1 MEQRTQFKQLRNYIY
16 DEHPLFVIPNYQRG
30 FKWSIKKVNKKGEIE
45 DSSLE
50 HLLRNLVDEFR
61 VNSDNDFFLQGV
73 TVTEK
78 MVNGRK
84 NVVLIDGQ
92 QRTTSIYL
100 ILWYLSNFNLQNTV
114 EHNSFDLSYD
124 VRECSQ
130 LLLSELKEI
139 PSENV
144 DNLKEGLCSA
154 PSLSSFSEKI
164 VKDMNQD
171 AYYFIEATRQ
181 IHNILKDIDKD
192 NFQKFLLD
200 KVSLLYIVVS
210 EDKAVKTF
218 TMMNSNKATMYQ
230 EELIK
235 AEMLHAVSS
244 KQTTLTQYMSPE
256 KQLMQIWAHSGE
268 GNSLRSKYARE
279 WDKWLYWWN
288 RKDVRDYFNT
298 SKPMGLLL
306 EFYALRRKSVKTLDY
321 KVFKQLLSNGS
332 SEYQAKQIFKDL
344 RDLQKSFEDLF
355 STPKIYNY
363 LKMSLLCNTGR
374 EDMMDI
380 LLFFI
385 SNKHNISILKDYA
398 TWRLVGATHREY
410 CHPESLKEEEKTK
423 EAKAE
428 NVLDSLSKNRVY
440 GESDD
445 LAFKQLLRLNVEEY
459 NRLQGGKGQIFDFSI
474 WKNKSLEHIYPKSR
488 VYHVALDKDKNP
500 IYADDQLLYKKGDG
514 SVITESDLDILKK
527 DNPNTMLDRQLFNGN
542 GSEHCIGNL
551 VLLYGRDNSK
561 FGAKSFEA
569 KKALYFNPDAESEG
583 LNFKSRSL
591 LHSMYAF
598 AKSTWGVSEIQ
609 QQKEAFIEDF
619 KKTYN
624 IN

>member
-1 MEQRTQFKQLRNYIY
+1 MEQRTQFKRLSSYIY

-30 FKWSIKKVNKKGEIE
+30 FKWSVKPKDK

-50 HLLRNLVDEFR
+50 HLLHNLVDEFR
-61 VNSDNDFFLQGV
+61 VNPNNDYFLQGV

-84 NVVLIDGQ
+84 NVILIDGQ
-92 QRTTSIYL
+92 QRTTTIYL
-100 ILWYLSNFNLQNTV
+100 ILWYLSNSNLQDTV
-114 EHNSFDLSYD
+114 EHNSFDLSYE

-130 LLLSELKEI
+130 LILSELKRI
-139 PSENV
+139 PSDNV
-144 DNLKEGLCSA
+144 ETLKEDLCSA
-154 PSLSSFSEKI
+154 QSLESYSDTINKEN
-164 VKDMNQD
+164 NQD
-171 AYYFIEATRQ
+171 AYYFIQAAHQ
-181 IHNILKDIDKD
+181 IHSILKDVEKTD
-192 NFQKFLLD
+192 FLKFLLN

-218 TMMNSNKATMYQ
+218 TMMNGNKATMYQ

-244 KQTTLTQYMSPE
+244 KKTTLTQYMSPE
-256 KQLMQIWAHSGE
+256 KQLMQIWAQSWE

-306 EFYALRRKSVKTLDY
+306 EFYALRKKSLKTLDY
-321 KVFKQLLSNGS
+321 KEFKQLLSNGS

-355 STPKIYNY
+355 STPQIYNY

-385 SNKHNISILKDYA
+385 SNKHNLSILKDYA
-398 TWRLVGATHREY
+398 NWRLVGATHREY
-410 CHPESLKEEEKTK
+410 CNPESLKEEEKTK

-440 GESDD
+440 GKSDD

-488 VYHVALDKDKNP
+488 VYHIALDKDKNP
-500 IYADDQLLYKKGDG
+500 LFEDGQQLYRRGDG
-514 SVITESDLDILKK
+514 STISERELKRLIDEK
-527 DNPNTMLDRQLFNGN
+527 PGKMLDRQLFNGN

-561 FGAKSFEA
+561 FGDKDPEE

>member
-1 MEQRTQFKQLRNYIY
+1 MEQRTQFKRLSSYIY

-30 FKWSIKKVNKKGEIE
+30 FKWSVKPKDK

-50 HLLRNLVDEFR
+50 HLLHNLVDEFQ
-61 VNSDNDFFLQGV
+61 VNPNNDYFLQGV

-84 NVVLIDGQ
+84 NVILIDGQ
-92 QRTTSIYL
+92 QRTTTIYL
-100 ILWYLSNFNLQNTV
+100 ILWYLSNSNLQDTV
-114 EHNSFDLSYD
+114 EHNSFDLSYE

-130 LLLSELKEI
+130 LILSELKRI
-139 PSENV
+139 PSDNV
-144 DNLKEGLCSA
+144 ETLKEDLCSA
-154 PSLSSFSEKI
+154 QSLESYSDTINKEN
-164 VKDMNQD
+164 NQD
-171 AYYFIEATRQ
+171 AYYIIQAAHQ
-181 IHNILKDIDKD
+181 IHSILKDVEKTD
-192 NFQKFLLD
+192 FLKFLLN

-218 TMMNSNKATMYQ
+218 TMMNGNKATMYQ

-244 KQTTLTQYMSPE
+244 KQTTLTQYMAPE
-256 KQLMQIWAHSGE
+256 KQLMQIWAQSWE

-288 RKDVRDYFNT
+288 RKDVKDYFNT

-306 EFYALRRKSVKTLDY
+306 EFYALRKKSLKTLDY
-321 KVFKQLLSNGS
+321 KEFKQLLGS
-332 SEYQAKQIFKDL
+332 STAEYQAKQIFKDL

-355 STPKIYNY
+355 STPQIYNY

-385 SNKHNISILKDYA
+385 SNKHNIIILKDYA
-398 TWRLVGATHREY
+398 NWRLVGATHREF
-410 CHPESLKEEEKTK
+410 CHPETLKEEEKTK
-423 EAKAE
+423 ETKAE
-428 NVLDSLSKNRVY
+428 NVLESLSKNRVY

-459 NRLQGGKGQIFDFSI
+459 NKLQNGRGQIFDFSI
-474 WKNKSLEHIYPKSR
+474 WRNKSLEHIYPKSK
-488 VYHVALDKDKNP
+488 VYHIALDKDKNP
-500 IYADDQLLYKKGDG
+500 LFEDGQQLYRRGDG
-514 SVITESDLDILKK
+514 STISKRELKRLIDEK
-527 DNPNTMLDRQLFNGN
+527 PGTMLDRQSFNGD

-561 FGAKSFEA
+561 FGAKSFEE
-569 KKALYFNPDAESEG
+569 KKELYFKPDAEKEG
-583 LNFKSRSL
+583 LSFKSRSL
-591 LHSMYAF
+591 LQSMYAF
-598 AKSTWGVSEIQ
+598 AKSTWGVDEIRK
-609 QQKEAFIEDF
+609 QKKNFIEDF
-619 KKTYN
+619 KKTYK
-624 IN
+624 IS

>member
-1 MEQRTQFKQLRNYIY
+1 MEQKTQFKRLRNYIY

-30 FKWSIKKVNKKGEIE
+30 YKWSVKPKDK

-50 HLLRNLVDEFR
+50 HLLLDLVEEF
-61 VNSDNDFFLQGV
+61 VSNPNNDYFLQGV
-73 TVTEK
+73 TVTER
-78 MVNGRK
+78 VINGRK

-100 ILWYLSNFNLQNTV
+100 ILWYLSNLNLQKTV
-114 EHNSFDLSYD
+114 EHESFDLSYD

-139 PSENV
+139 PSETI
-144 DNLKEGLCSA
+144 DNLKEGLCSS
-154 PSLSSFSEKI
+154 PSLTSFSEKI
-164 VKDMNQD
+164 MKDMNQD

-181 IHNILKDIDKD
+181 IHKILKDIDKE

-218 TMMNSNKATMYQ
+218 TMMNGNKATMYQ

-244 KQTTLTQYMSPE
+244 KKTTLTQYMSPE
-256 KQLMQIWAHSGE
+256 KQLMQIWAQSWE

-306 EFYALRRKSVKTLDY
+306 EFYALRKKSLKTLNY
-321 KVFKQLLSNGS
+321 KEFKQLLSNGS

-355 STPKIYNY
+355 STPQIYNY

-385 SNKHNISILKDYA
+385 SNKHNLSILKDYA
-398 TWRLVGATHREY
+398 NWRLVGATHREF
-410 CHPESLKEEEKTK
+410 CHPETLKEEEKTK
-423 EAKAE
+423 ETKAE
-428 NVLDSLSKNRVY
+428 NVLESLSKNRVY

-459 NRLQGGKGQIFDFSI
+459 NKLQNGRGQIFDFSI
-474 WKNKSLEHIYPKSR
+474 WRNKSLEHIYPKSK
-488 VYHVALDKDKNP
+488 VYHIALDKDKNP
-500 IYADDQLLYKKGDG
+500 LFEDGQQLYRRGDG
-514 SVITESDLDILKK
+514 STISKRELERLIDEK
-527 DNPNTMLDRQLFNGN
+527 PGTMLNRQSFNGD

-561 FGAKSFEA
+561 FGAKSFEE
-569 KKALYFNPDAESEG
+569 KKELYFKPDAEKEG
-583 LNFKSRSL
+583 LSFKSRSL

-598 AKSTWGVSEIQ
+598 AKSTWGVPEIQ
-609 QQKEAFIEDF
+609 QQKENFIEDF
-619 KKTYN
+619 KKTYK
-624 IN
+624 IS

>member
-1 MEQRTQFKQLRNYIY
+1 MEQKTQFKRLRNYIY

-30 FKWSIKKVNKKGEIE
+30 YKWSVKPKDK

-50 HLLRNLVDEFR
+50 HLLLDLVEEF
-61 VNSDNDFFLQGV
+61 VSNPNNDYFLQGV
-73 TVTEK
+73 TVTER
-78 MVNGRK
+78 VINGRK
-84 NVVLIDGQ
+84 NVILIDGQ

-100 ILWYLSNFNLQNTV
+100 ILWYLSNLNLQKTV
-114 EHNSFDLSYD
+114 EHESFDLSYD

-139 PSENV
+139 PSETI
-144 DNLKEGLCSA
+144 DNLKEGLCSS
-154 PSLSSFSEKI
+154 PSLTSFSEKI
-164 VKDMNQD
+164 MKDMNQD

-181 IHNILKDIDKD
+181 IHKILKDIDKE

-218 TMMNSNKATMYQ
+218 TMMNGNKATMYQ

-244 KQTTLTQYMSPE
+244 KKTTLTQYMSPE
-256 KQLMQIWAHSGE
+256 KQLMQIWAQSWE

-306 EFYALRRKSVKTLDY
+306 EFYALRKKSLKTLDY
-321 KVFKQLLSNGS
+321 KEFKQLLSNGS
-332 SEYQAKQIFKDL
+332 SEYQAKQTFKDL

-355 STPKIYNY
+355 STPQIYNY

-385 SNKHNISILKDYA
+385 SNKHNLSILKDYA
-398 TWRLVGATHREY
+398 NWRLVGATHREY
-410 CHPESLKEEEKTK
+410 CHPESLKEEEEEKTK

-440 GESDD
+440 GKSDD

-488 VYHVALDKDKNP
+488 VYHIALDKDKSP
-500 IYADDQLLYKKGDG
+500 IYVDNQLLYKKGDG
-514 SVITESDLDILKK
+514 TIITESDLNLLKK
-527 DNPNTMLDRQLFNGN
+527 ENPKTMLDRQLFNGN

>member
-1 MEQRTQFKQLRNYIY
+1 MEQRTQFKRLRNYIY
-16 DEHPLFVIPNYQRG
+16 DDHPLFVIPNYQRG
-30 FKWSIKKVNKKGEIE
+30 YKWSVKPKDK

-50 HLLRNLVDEFR
+50 HLLLDLVGEFISNP
-61 VNSDNDFFLQGV
+61 NSDYFLQGV
-73 TVTEK
+73 TVTER
-78 MVNGRK
+78 VINGRK

-164 VKDMNQD
+164 MKDMNQD

-218 TMMNSNKATMYQ
+218 TMMNGNKATMYQ

-256 KQLMQIWAHSGE
+256 KQLMQIWAQSWE

-398 TWRLVGATHREY
+398 NWRLVGATHREY
-410 CHPESLKEEEKTK
+410 CQPESLKEEEKTK

-514 SVITESDLDILKK
+514 SVISESDLELLKK
-527 DNPNTMLDRQLFNGN
+527 ENPDTMLDRQLFSGN

-561 FGAKSFEA
+561 FGAKSFEE

-598 AKSTWGVSEIQ
+598 AKSTWGVFEIQ

>member
-1 MEQRTQFKQLRNYIY
+1 MEQKTQFKRLRNYIY

-30 FKWSIKKVNKKGEIE
+30 YKWSVKPKDK

-50 HLLRNLVDEFR
+50 HLLLDLVEEF
-61 VNSDNDFFLQGV
+61 VSNPNNDYFLQGV
-73 TVTEK
+73 TVTER
-78 MVNGRK
+78 VINGRK
-84 NVVLIDGQ
+84 NVILIDGQ

-100 ILWYLSNFNLQNTV
+100 ILWYLSNLNLQKTV
-114 EHNSFDLSYD
+114 EHESFDLSYD

-139 PSENV
+139 PSETI
-144 DNLKEGLCSA
+144 DNLKEGLCSS
-154 PSLSSFSEKI
+154 PSLTSFSEKI
-164 VKDMNQD
+164 MKDMNQD
-171 AYYFIEATRQ
+171 AYYFIEAIRQ
-181 IHNILKDIDKD
+181 IHKILKDIDKE

-218 TMMNSNKATMYQ
+218 TMMNGNKATMYQ

-244 KQTTLTQYMSPE
+244 KKTTLTQYMSPE
-256 KQLMQIWAHSGE
+256 KQLMQIWAQSWE

-306 EFYALRRKSVKTLDY
+306 EFYALRKKSLKTLDY
-321 KVFKQLLSNGS
+321 KEFKQLLSNGS

-355 STPKIYNY
+355 STPQIYNY

-385 SNKHNISILKDYA
+385 SNKHNLSILKDYA
-398 TWRLVGATHREY
+398 NWRLVGATHREY

-423 EAKAE
+423 EVKAE

-440 GESDD
+440 GKSDD

-488 VYHVALDKDKNP
+488 VYHIALDKDKSP
-500 IYADDQLLYKKGDG
+500 IYVDNQLLYKKGDG
-514 SVITESDLDILKK
+514 TIITESDLNLLKK
-527 DNPNTMLDRQLFNGN
+527 ENPKTMLDRQLFNGN

-598 AKSTWGVSEIQ
+598 AQSTWGVSEIQ

>member
-1 MEQRTQFKQLRNYIY
+1 MEQRTQFKRLSSYIY

-30 FKWSIKKVNKKGEIE
+30 FKWSVKPKDK

-50 HLLRNLVDEFR
+50 HLLHNLVDEFR
-61 VNSDNDFFLQGV
+61 VNPNNDYFLQGV

-84 NVVLIDGQ
+84 NVILIDGQ
-92 QRTTSIYL
+92 QRTTTIYL
-100 ILWYLSNFNLQNTV
+100 ILWYLSNSNLQDTV
-114 EHNSFDLSYD
+114 EHNSFDLSYE

-130 LLLSELKEI
+130 LILSELKRI
-139 PSENV
+139 PSDNV
-144 DNLKEGLCSA
+144 ETLKEDLCSA
-154 PSLSSFSEKI
+154 QSLESYSDTINKEN
-164 VKDMNQD
+164 NQD
-171 AYYFIEATRQ
+171 AYYFIQAAHQ
-181 IHNILKDIDKD
+181 IHSILKDVEKTD
-192 NFQKFLLD
+192 FLKFLLN

-218 TMMNSNKATMYQ
+218 TMMNGNKATMYQ

-244 KQTTLTQYMSPE
+244 KQTTLTQYMAPE
-256 KQLMQIWAHSGE
+256 KQLMQIWAQSWE

-288 RKDVRDYFNT
+288 RKDVKDYFNT

-306 EFYALRRKSVKTLDY
+306 EFYALRKKSLKTLDY
-321 KVFKQLLSNGS
+321 KEFKQLLGS
-332 SEYQAKQIFKDL
+332 STAEYQAKQIFKDL

-355 STPKIYNY
+355 STPQIYNY

-385 SNKHNISILKDYA
+385 SNKHNIIILKDYA
-398 TWRLVGATHREY
+398 NWRLVGATHREF
-410 CHPESLKEEEKTK
+410 CHPETLKEEEKTK
-423 EAKAE
+423 ETKAE
-428 NVLDSLSKNRVY
+428 NVLESLSKNRVY

-459 NRLQGGKGQIFDFSI
+459 NKLQNGRGQIFDFSI
-474 WKNKSLEHIYPKSR
+474 WRNKSLEHIYPKSK
-488 VYHVALDKDKNP
+488 VYHIALDKDKNP
-500 IYADDQLLYKKGDG
+500 LFEDGQQLYRRGDG
-514 SVITESDLDILKK
+514 STISERELNRLIDEE
-527 DNPNTMLDRQLFNGN
+527 PGTMLHRQDFNGD

-561 FGAKSFEA
+561 FGAKSFEE
-569 KKALYFNPDAESEG
+569 KKELYFNPDAEKEG
-583 LNFKSRSL
+583 LSFKSRSL

-609 QQKEAFIEDF
+609 QQKENFIEDF
-619 KKTYN
+619 KKTYK
-624 IN
+624 IS

>member
-1 MEQRTQFKQLRNYIY
+1 MEQRTQFKRLRNYIY
-16 DEHPLFVIPNYQRG
+16 EGHPLFVIPNYQRG
-30 FKWSIKKVNKKGEIE
+30 YKWSVKPKGK
-45 DSSLE
+45 DSSIE
-50 HLLRNLVDEFR
+50 HLLLDLVDEFTHNPNR
-61 VNSDNDFFLQGV
+61 DYFLQGV

-78 MVNGRK
+78 DIDGRK

-100 ILWYLSNFNLQNTV
+100 ILWYLSNLNLQKSN
-114 EHNSFDLSYD
+114 EHESFDLSYE

-139 PSENV
+139 PPDRIE
-144 DNLKEGLCSA
+144 DLKTQLCSSS
-154 PSLSSFSEKI
+154 SLSSYSEKLRN
-164 VKDMNQD
+164 DMNQD

-181 IHNILKDIDKD
+181 IHYILKGINKED
-192 NFQKFLLD
+192 FQKFLLD

-218 TMMNSNKATMYQ
+218 TMMNGNKATMYQ

-244 KQTTLTQYMSPE
+244 KQTTLTEYMSPE
-256 KQLMQIWAHSGE
+256 KQLMQIWAQSWE

-288 RKDVRDYFNT
+288 RKDVKDYFNT

-306 EFYALRRKSVKTLDY
+306 EFYALRRQSLKTLDY
-321 KVFKQLLSNGS
+321 KEFKQLLSS
-332 SEYQAKQIFKDL
+332 SKNDYQAKQIFKVL

-355 STPKIYNY
+355 STPQIYNY

-385 SNKHNISILKDYA
+385 SNKHNIAVLKDYA
-398 TWRLVGATHREY
+398 NWRLVGTTHREY
-410 CHPESLKEEEKTK
+410 CHPESLKDDETTK

-440 GESDD
+440 GISDD
-445 LAFKQLLRLNVEEY
+445 LAF
-459 NRLQGGKGQIFDFSI
+459 
-474 WKNKSLEHIYPKSR
+474 
-488 VYHVALDKDKNP
+488 
-500 IYADDQLLYKKGDG
+500 
-514 SVITESDLDILKK
+514 
-527 DNPNTMLDRQLFNGN
+527 
-542 GSEHCIGNL
+542 
-551 VLLYGRDNSK
+551 
-561 FGAKSFEA
+561 
-569 KKALYFNPDAESEG
+569 
-583 LNFKSRSL
+583 
-591 LHSMYAF
+591 
-598 AKSTWGVSEIQ
+598 
-609 QQKEAFIEDF
+609 
-619 KKTYN
+619 
-624 IN
+624 

>member
-1 MEQRTQFKQLRNYIY
+1 MEQRTQFKRLRNYIY
-16 DEHPLFVIPNYQRG
+16 EDHPLFVIPNYQRG
-30 FKWSIKKVNKKGEIE
+30 YKWSVKPKGK

-50 HLLRNLVDEFR
+50 HLLLDLLDGFVKNP
-61 VNSDNDFFLQGV
+61 NSDYFLQGV
-73 TVTEK
+73 TVTERFT
-78 MVNGRK
+78 NGRK
-84 NVVLIDGQ
+84 NVVIIDGQ

-100 ILWYLSNFNLQNTV
+100 ILWYLSNLNLQKSN
-114 EHNSFDLSYD
+114 EHESFDLSYD

-139 PSENV
+139 SSERIE
-144 DNLKEGLCSA
+144 NLKTELCSA
-154 PSLSSFSEKI
+154 SSLSSYSEKI
-164 VKDMNQD
+164 RKDMNQD

-181 IHNILKDIDKD
+181 IHHILKDINKE
-192 NFQKFLLD
+192 NFQRFLLD

-218 TMMNSNKATMYQ
+218 TMMNGNKATMYQ

-244 KQTTLTQYMSPE
+244 KQTTLTEYMSPE
-256 KQLMQIWAHSGE
+256 KQLMQIWAQSWE

-288 RKDVRDYFNT
+288 RKDVKDYFNT

-306 EFYALRRKSVKTLDY
+306 EFYALRRRSLKTLDY
-321 KVFKQLLSNGS
+321 KEFKQLLSSGKKD
-332 SEYQAKQIFKDL
+332 YQAKQIFKDL

-355 STPKIYNY
+355 STPQIYNY
-363 LKMSLLCNTGR
+363 LKMSLLCNTGK
-374 EDMMDI
+374 EDVMDI

-385 SNKHNISILKDYA
+385 SNKHNIAILKDYA
-398 TWRLVGATHREY
+398 NWRLVGATHREY
-410 CHPESLKEEEKTK
+410 CHPESLKEDEKTK

-428 NVLDSLSKNRVY
+428 NVLDSLSENRVY
-440 GESDD
+440 GKSDD
-445 LAFKQLLRLNVEEY
+445 VAFKQLLRLNVEEY
-459 NRLQGGKGQIFDFSI
+459 NKLHGGRGQIFDFSI

-500 IYADDQLLYKKGDG
+500 IYVDDQLLYKRGDG
-514 SVITESDLDILKK
+514 TEISEKDLTLLIKEKPD
-527 DNPNTMLDRQLFNGN
+527 TMLDRKLFKNN

-561 FGAKSFEA
+561 FGAKPFES
-569 KKALYFNPDAESEG
+569 KKALYFNPNAESEG
-583 LNFKSRSL
+583 LSFKSRSL

-598 AKSTWGVSEIQ
+598 AKSTWGVTEIQ
-609 QQKEAFIEDF
+609 QQKDEFIEDF

-624 IN
+624 INIQ

>member
-1 MEQRTQFKQLRNYIY
+1 MEQKTQFKRLRNYIY

-30 FKWSIKKVNKKGEIE
+30 YKWSVKPKDK

-50 HLLRNLVDEFR
+50 HLLLDLVEEF
-61 VNSDNDFFLQGV
+61 VSNPNNDYFLQGV
-73 TVTEK
+73 TVTER
-78 MVNGRK
+78 VINGRK
-84 NVVLIDGQ
+84 NVILIDGQ

-100 ILWYLSNFNLQNTV
+100 ILWYLSNLNLQKTV
-114 EHNSFDLSYD
+114 EHESFDLSYD

-139 PSENV
+139 PSETI
-144 DNLKEGLCSA
+144 DNLKEGLCSS
-154 PSLSSFSEKI
+154 PSLTSFSEKI
-164 VKDMNQD
+164 MKDMNQD

-181 IHNILKDIDKD
+181 IHKILKDIDKE

-218 TMMNSNKATMYQ
+218 TMMNGNKATMYQ

-244 KQTTLTQYMSPE
+244 KKTTLTQYMSPE
-256 KQLMQIWAHSGE
+256 KQLMQIWAQSWE

-306 EFYALRRKSVKTLDY
+306 EFYALRKKSLKTLNY
-321 KVFKQLLSNGS
+321 KEFKQLLSNGS

-355 STPKIYNY
+355 STPQIYNY

-385 SNKHNISILKDYA
+385 SNKHNLSILKDYA
-398 TWRLVGATHREY
+398 NWRLVGATHREY

-423 EAKAE
+423 EGKAE

-440 GESDD
+440 GKSDD

-488 VYHVALDKDKNP
+488 VYHIALDKDKSP
-500 IYADDQLLYKKGDG
+500 IYVDNQLLYKKGDG
-514 SVITESDLDILKK
+514 TIITESDLNLLKK
-527 DNPNTMLDRQLFNGN
+527 ENPKTMLDRQLFNGN

>member
-1 MEQRTQFKQLRNYIY
+1 MEQKTQFKRLRNYIY

-30 FKWSIKKVNKKGEIE
+30 YKWSVKPKDK

-50 HLLRNLVDEFR
+50 HLLLDLVEEF
-61 VNSDNDFFLQGV
+61 VSNPNNDYFLQGV
-73 TVTEK
+73 TVTER
-78 MVNGRK
+78 VINGRK

-100 ILWYLSNFNLQNTV
+100 ILWYLSNLNLQKTV
-114 EHNSFDLSYD
+114 EHESFDLSYD

-139 PSENV
+139 PSETI
-144 DNLKEGLCSA
+144 DNLKEGLCSS
-154 PSLSSFSEKI
+154 PSLTSFSEKI
-164 VKDMNQD
+164 MKDMNQD

-181 IHNILKDIDKD
+181 IHKILKDIDKE

-218 TMMNSNKATMYQ
+218 TMMNGNKATMYQ

-244 KQTTLTQYMSPE
+244 KKTTLTQYMSPE
-256 KQLMQIWAHSGE
+256 KQLMQIWAQSWE

-306 EFYALRRKSVKTLDY
+306 EFYALRKKSLKTLDY
-321 KVFKQLLSNGS
+321 KEFKQLLSNGS

-355 STPKIYNY
+355 STPQIYNY

-385 SNKHNISILKDYA
+385 SNKHNLSILKDYA
-398 TWRLVGATHREY
+398 NWRLVGATHREF
-410 CHPESLKEEEKTK
+410 CHPETLKEEEKTK
-423 EAKAE
+423 ETKAE
-428 NVLDSLSKNRVY
+428 NVLESLSKNRVY

-459 NRLQGGKGQIFDFSI
+459 NKLQNGRGQIFDFSI
-474 WKNKSLEHIYPKSR
+474 WRNKSLEHIYPKSK
-488 VYHVALDKDKNP
+488 VYHIALDKDKNP
-500 IYADDQLLYKKGDG
+500 LFEDGQQLYRRGDG
-514 SVITESDLDILKK
+514 STISERELKRLIDEK
-527 DNPNTMLDRQLFNGN
+527 PGTMLDRQSFNGD

-561 FGAKSFEA
+561 FGAKSFEE
-569 KKALYFNPDAESEG
+569 KKELYFKPDAEKEG
-583 LNFKSRSL
+583 LSFKSRSL

-598 AKSTWGVSEIQ
+598 AKSTWGVDEIRK
-609 QQKEAFIEDF
+609 QKKNFIEDF
-619 KKTYN
+619 KKTYK
-624 IN
+624 IS

>member
-1 MEQRTQFKQLRNYIY
+1 MEQRTQFKRLSSYIY

-30 FKWSIKKVNKKGEIE
+30 FKWSVKPKDK

-50 HLLRNLVDEFR
+50 HLLHNLVDEFR
-61 VNSDNDFFLQGV
+61 VNPNNDYFLQGV

-84 NVVLIDGQ
+84 NVILIDGQ
-92 QRTTSIYL
+92 QRTTTIYL
-100 ILWYLSNFNLQNTV
+100 ILWYLSNSNLQDTV
-114 EHNSFDLSYD
+114 EHNSFDLSYE

-130 LLLSELKEI
+130 LILSELKRI
-139 PSENV
+139 PSDNV
-144 DNLKEGLCSA
+144 ETLKEDLCSA
-154 PSLSSFSEKI
+154 QSLESYSDTINKEN
-164 VKDMNQD
+164 NQD
-171 AYYFIEATRQ
+171 AYYFIQAAHQ
-181 IHNILKDIDKD
+181 IHSILKDVEKTD
-192 NFQKFLLD
+192 FLKFLLN

-218 TMMNSNKATMYQ
+218 TMMNGNKATMYQ

-244 KQTTLTQYMSPE
+244 KQTTLTQYMAPE
-256 KQLMQIWAHSGE
+256 KQLMQIWAQSWE
-268 GNSLRSKYARE
+268 SNSLRSKYARE

-306 EFYALRRKSVKTLDY
+306 EFYALRKKSLKTLNY
-321 KVFKQLLSNGS
+321 KEFKQLLSNGS

-355 STPKIYNY
+355 STPQIYNY

-385 SNKHNISILKDYA
+385 SNKHNLSILKDYA
-398 TWRLVGATHREY
+398 NWRLVGATHREY

-423 EAKAE
+423 ETKAE
-428 NVLDSLSKNRVY
+428 NVLESLSKNRVY

-459 NRLQGGKGQIFDFSI
+459 NKLQNGRGQIFDFSI
-474 WKNKSLEHIYPKSR
+474 WKNKSLEHIYPKSK
-488 VYHVALDKDKNP
+488 VYHIALDKDGQ
-500 IYADDQLLYKKGDG
+500 QLYRRGDG
-514 SVITESDLDILKK
+514 STISERELKRLIDEK
-527 DNPNTMLDRQLFNGN
+527 PGTMLDRQSFNGD

-561 FGAKSFEA
+561 FGAKSFEE
-569 KKALYFNPDAESEG
+569 KKELYFNPDAEKEG
-583 LNFKSRSL
+583 LSFKSRSL

-609 QQKEAFIEDF
+609 QQKENFVEDF
-619 KKTYN
+619 KKTYK
-624 IN
+624 IS

>member
-1 MEQRTQFKQLRNYIY
+1 MEQRTQFKRLSSYIY

-30 FKWSIKKVNKKGEIE
+30 FKWSVKPKDK

-50 HLLRNLVDEFR
+50 HLLHNLVDEFR
-61 VNSDNDFFLQGV
+61 VNPNNDYFLQGV

-84 NVVLIDGQ
+84 NVILIDGQ
-92 QRTTSIYL
+92 QRTTTIYL
-100 ILWYLSNFNLQNTV
+100 ILWYLSNSNLQDTV
-114 EHNSFDLSYD
+114 EHNSFDLSYE

-130 LLLSELKEI
+130 LILSELKRI
-139 PSENV
+139 PSDNV
-144 DNLKEGLCSA
+144 ETLKEDLCSA
-154 PSLSSFSEKI
+154 QSLESYSDTINKEN
-164 VKDMNQD
+164 NQD
-171 AYYFIEATRQ
+171 AYYFIQAAHQ
-181 IHNILKDIDKD
+181 IHSILKDVEKTD
-192 NFQKFLLD
+192 FLKFLLN

-218 TMMNSNKATMYQ
+218 TMMNGNKATMYQ

-244 KQTTLTQYMSPE
+244 KKTTLTQYMSPE
-256 KQLMQIWAHSGE
+256 KQLMQIWAQSWE

-306 EFYALRRKSVKTLDY
+306 EFYALRKKSLKTLDY
-321 KVFKQLLSNGS
+321 KEFKQLLSNGS

-355 STPKIYNY
+355 STPQIYNY

-385 SNKHNISILKDYA
+385 SNKHNLSILKDYA
-398 TWRLVGATHREY
+398 NWRLVGATHREY

-440 GESDD
+440 GKSDD

-488 VYHVALDKDKNP
+488 VYHIALDKDKSP
-500 IYADDQLLYKKGDG
+500 IYVDNQLLYKKGDG
-514 SVITESDLDILKK
+514 TIITESDLNLLKK
-527 DNPNTMLDRQLFNGN
+527 ENPKTMLDRQLFNGN

>member
-1 MEQRTQFKQLRNYIY
+1 MEQKTQFKRLRNYIY

-30 FKWSIKKVNKKGEIE
+30 YKWSVKPKDK

-50 HLLRNLVDEFR
+50 HLLLDLVEEF
-61 VNSDNDFFLQGV
+61 VSNPNNDYFLQGV
-73 TVTEK
+73 TVTERV
-78 MVNGRK
+78 VNGRK
-84 NVVLIDGQ
+84 NVILIDGQ

-100 ILWYLSNFNLQNTV
+100 ILWYLSNLNLQKTV
-114 EHNSFDLSYD
+114 EHESFDLSYD

-139 PSENV
+139 PSETI
-144 DNLKEGLCSA
+144 DNLKEGLCSS
-154 PSLSSFSEKI
+154 PSLTSFSEKI
-164 VKDMNQD
+164 MKDMNQD

-181 IHNILKDIDKD
+181 IHKILKDIDKE

-218 TMMNSNKATMYQ
+218 TMMNGNKATMYQ

-244 KQTTLTQYMSPE
+244 KKTTLTQYMSPE
-256 KQLMQIWAHSGE
+256 KQLMQIWAQSWE

-306 EFYALRRKSVKTLDY
+306 EFYALRKKSLKTLDY
-321 KVFKQLLSNGS
+321 KEFKQLLSNGS

-355 STPKIYNY
+355 STPQIYNY

-385 SNKHNISILKDYA
+385 SNKHNLSILKDYA
-398 TWRLVGATHREY
+398 NWRLVGATHREY
-410 CHPESLKEEEKTK
+410 CNPESLKEEEKTK

-440 GESDD
+440 GKSDD

-488 VYHVALDKDKNP
+488 VYHIALDKDKSP
-500 IYADDQLLYKKGDG
+500 IYVDNQLLYKKGDG
-514 SVITESDLDILKK
+514 TIITESDLNLLKK
-527 DNPNTMLDRQLFNGN
+527 ENPKTMLDRQLFNGN

>member
-1 MEQRTQFKQLRNYIY
+1 MEQKTQFKRLRNYIY

-30 FKWSIKKVNKKGEIE
+30 YKWSVKPKDK

-50 HLLRNLVDEFR
+50 HLLLDLVEEF
-61 VNSDNDFFLQGV
+61 VSNPNNDYFLQGV
-73 TVTEK
+73 TVTER
-78 MVNGRK
+78 VINGRK
-84 NVVLIDGQ
+84 NVILIDGQ

-100 ILWYLSNFNLQNTV
+100 ILWYLSNLNLQKTV
-114 EHNSFDLSYD
+114 EHESFDLSYD

-139 PSENV
+139 PSETI
-144 DNLKEGLCSA
+144 DNLKEGLCSS
-154 PSLSSFSEKI
+154 PSLTSFSEKI
-164 VKDMNQD
+164 MKDMNQD
-171 AYYFIEATRQ
+171 AYYFIEAIRQ
-181 IHNILKDIDKD
+181 IHKILKDIDKE

-218 TMMNSNKATMYQ
+218 TMMNGNKATMYQ

-244 KQTTLTQYMSPE
+244 KKTTLTQYMSPE
-256 KQLMQIWAHSGE
+256 KQLMQIWAQSWE

-306 EFYALRRKSVKTLDY
+306 EFYALRKKSLKTLDY
-321 KVFKQLLSNGS
+321 KEFKQLLSNGS

-355 STPKIYNY
+355 STPQIYNY

-385 SNKHNISILKDYA
+385 SNKHNLSILKDYA
-398 TWRLVGATHREY
+398 NWRLVGATHREY

-423 EAKAE
+423 EVKAE

-440 GESDD
+440 GKSDD

-459 NRLQGGKGQIFDFSI
+459 NSLQGGKGQIFDFSI

-488 VYHVALDKDKNP
+488 VYHIALDKDKSP
-500 IYADDQLLYKKGDG
+500 IYVDNQLLYKKGDG
-514 SVITESDLDILKK
+514 TIITESDLNLLKK
-527 DNPNTMLDRQLFNGN
+527 ENPKTMLDRQLFNGN

-598 AKSTWGVSEIQ
+598 AQSTWGVSEIQ

>member
-1 MEQRTQFKQLRNYIY
+1 MEQKTQFKRLRNYIY

-30 FKWSIKKVNKKGEIE
+30 YKWSVKPKDK

-50 HLLRNLVDEFR
+50 HLLLDLVEEF
-61 VNSDNDFFLQGV
+61 VSNPNNDYFLQGV
-73 TVTEK
+73 TVTER
-78 MVNGRK
+78 VINGRK

-100 ILWYLSNFNLQNTV
+100 ILWYLSNLNLQKTV
-114 EHNSFDLSYD
+114 EHESFDLSYD

-139 PSENV
+139 PSETI
-144 DNLKEGLCSA
+144 DNLKEGLCSS
-154 PSLSSFSEKI
+154 PSLTSFSEKI
-164 VKDMNQD
+164 MKDMNQD

-181 IHNILKDIDKD
+181 IHKILKDIDKE

-218 TMMNSNKATMYQ
+218 TMMNGNKATMYQ

-244 KQTTLTQYMSPE
+244 KKTTLTQYMSPE
-256 KQLMQIWAHSGE
+256 KQLMQIWAQSWE

-306 EFYALRRKSVKTLDY
+306 EFYALRKKSLKTLNY
-321 KVFKQLLSNGS
+321 KEFKQLLSNGS

-355 STPKIYNY
+355 STPQIYNY

-385 SNKHNISILKDYA
+385 SNKHNLSILKDYA
-398 TWRLVGATHREY
+398 NWRLVGATHREF
-410 CHPESLKEEEKTK
+410 CHPETLKEEEKTK
-423 EAKAE
+423 ETKAE
-428 NVLDSLSKNRVY
+428 NVLESLSKNRVY

-459 NRLQGGKGQIFDFSI
+459 NKLQNGRGQIFDFSI
-474 WKNKSLEHIYPKSR
+474 WRNKSLEHIYPKSK
-488 VYHVALDKDKNP
+488 VYHIALDKDKNP
-500 IYADDQLLYKKGDG
+500 LFEDGQQLYRRGDG
-514 SVITESDLDILKK
+514 STISKRELERLIDEK
-527 DNPNTMLDRQLFNGN
+527 PGTMLDRQSFNGD

-561 FGAKSFEA
+561 FGAKSFEE
-569 KKALYFNPDAESEG
+569 KKELYFKPDAEKEG
-583 LNFKSRSL
+583 LSFKSRSL

-598 AKSTWGVSEIQ
+598 AKSKWGVDEIQ
-609 QQKEAFIEDF
+609 EQKKNFIEDF
-619 KKTYN
+619 KKTYK
-624 IN
+624 IS

>member
-1 MEQRTQFKQLRNYIY
+1 MEQRTQFKRLSSYIY

-30 FKWSIKKVNKKGEIE
+30 FKWSVKPKDK

-50 HLLRNLVDEFR
+50 HLLHNLVDEFR
-61 VNSDNDFFLQGV
+61 VNPNNDYFLQGV

-84 NVVLIDGQ
+84 NVILIDGQ
-92 QRTTSIYL
+92 QRTTTIYL
-100 ILWYLSNFNLQNTV
+100 ILWYLSNSNLQDTV
-114 EHNSFDLSYD
+114 EHNSFDLSYE

-130 LLLSELKEI
+130 LILSELKRI
-139 PSENV
+139 PSDNV
-144 DNLKEGLCSA
+144 ETLKEDLCSA
-154 PSLSSFSEKI
+154 QSLESYSDTINKEN
-164 VKDMNQD
+164 NQD
-171 AYYFIEATRQ
+171 AYYFIQAAHQ
-181 IHNILKDIDKD
+181 IHSILKDVEKTD
-192 NFQKFLLD
+192 FLKFLLN

-218 TMMNSNKATMYQ
+218 TMMNGNKATMYQ

-244 KQTTLTQYMSPE
+244 KKTTLTQYMSPE
-256 KQLMQIWAHSGE
+256 KQLMQIWAQSWE

-306 EFYALRRKSVKTLDY
+306 EFYALRKKSLKTLDY
-321 KVFKQLLSNGS
+321 KEFKQLLSNGS

-355 STPKIYNY
+355 STPQIYNY

-385 SNKHNISILKDYA
+385 SNKHNLSILKDYA
-398 TWRLVGATHREY
+398 NWRLVGATHREY

-440 GESDD
+440 GKSDD

-488 VYHVALDKDKNP
+488 VYHIALDKDKNP
-500 IYADDQLLYKKGDG
+500 LFEDGQQLYRRGDG
-514 SVITESDLDILKK
+514 STISKRELERLIDEK
-527 DNPNTMLDRQLFNGN
+527 PGTMLDRQSFNGD

-561 FGAKSFEA
+561 FGAKLFEE
-569 KKALYFNPDAESEG
+569 KKKLYFKPDAEKEG
-583 LNFKSRSL
+583 LSFKSRSL

-598 AKSTWGVSEIQ
+598 AKSTWGVLEIQ
-609 QQKEAFIEDF
+609 QQKKNFIEDF
-619 KKTYN
+619 KKTYK
-624 IN
+624 IS

>member
-1 MEQRTQFKQLRNYIY
+1 MEQRTQFKRLSSYIY

-30 FKWSIKKVNKKGEIE
+30 FKWSVKPKDK

-50 HLLRNLVDEFR
+50 HLLHNLVDEFR
-61 VNSDNDFFLQGV
+61 VNPNNDYFLQGV

-84 NVVLIDGQ
+84 NVILIDGQ
-92 QRTTSIYL
+92 QRTTTIYL
-100 ILWYLSNFNLQNTV
+100 ILWYLSNSNLQDTV
-114 EHNSFDLSYD
+114 EHNSFDLSYE

-130 LLLSELKEI
+130 LILSELKRI
-139 PSENV
+139 PSDNV
-144 DNLKEGLCSA
+144 ETLKEDLCSA
-154 PSLSSFSEKI
+154 QSLESYSDTINKEN
-164 VKDMNQD
+164 NQD
-171 AYYFIEATRQ
+171 AYYFIQAAHQ
-181 IHNILKDIDKD
+181 IHSILKDVEKTD
-192 NFQKFLLD
+192 FLKFLLN

-218 TMMNSNKATMYQ
+218 TMMNGNKATMYQ

-244 KQTTLTQYMSPE
+244 KQTTLTQYMAPE
-256 KQLMQIWAHSGE
+256 KQLMQIWAQSWE

-288 RKDVRDYFNT
+288 RKDVKDYFNT

-306 EFYALRRKSVKTLDY
+306 EFYALRKKSLKTLDY
-321 KVFKQLLSNGS
+321 KEFKQLLGS
-332 SEYQAKQIFKDL
+332 STAEYQAKQIFKDL

-355 STPKIYNY
+355 STPQIYNY

-385 SNKHNISILKDYA
+385 SNKHNIIILKDYA
-398 TWRLVGATHREY
+398 NWRLVGATHREF
-410 CHPESLKEEEKTK
+410 CHPETLKEEEKTK
-423 EAKAE
+423 ETKAE
-428 NVLDSLSKNRVY
+428 NVLESLSKNRVY

-459 NRLQGGKGQIFDFSI
+459 NKLQNGRGQIFDFSI
-474 WKNKSLEHIYPKSR
+474 WRNKSLEHIYPKSK
-488 VYHVALDKDKNP
+488 VYHIALDKDKNP
-500 IYADDQLLYKKGDG
+500 LFEDGQQLYRRGDG
-514 SVITESDLDILKK
+514 STISERELKRLIDEK
-527 DNPNTMLDRQLFNGN
+527 PGTMLDRQSFNGD

-561 FGAKSFEA
+561 FGAKSFEE
-569 KKALYFNPDAESEG
+569 KKELYFKPDAEKEG
-583 LNFKSRSL
+583 LSFKSRSL

-598 AKSTWGVSEIQ
+598 AKSKWGVSEIQ
-609 QQKEAFIEDF
+609 QQKENFIEDF
-619 KKTYN
+619 KKTYK
-624 IN
+624 IS

>member
-1 MEQRTQFKQLRNYIY
+1 MEQRTQFKRLKNYIY
-16 DEHPLFVIPNYQRG
+16 DDHPLFVIPNYQRG
-30 FKWSIKKVNKKGEIE
+30 YKWSVKQKDK
-45 DSSLE
+45 SSLE
-50 HLLRNLVDEFR
+50 HLLLDLVERFNGYIGNP
-61 VNSDNDFFLQGV
+61 NSDYDYFLQGV
-73 TVTEK
+73 TVTER
-78 MVNGRK
+78 VINGRK

-100 ILWYLSNFNLQNTV
+100 ILWYLSIDNLQKTI
-114 EHNSFDLSYD
+114 EHDSFDLSYD
-124 VRECSQ
+124 VRECSR
-130 LLLSELKEI
+130 LLLSELKKI
-139 PSENV
+139 PSEKI

-154 PSLSSFSEKI
+154 PSLSRFSEKI
-164 VKDMNQD
+164 KKDMNQD

-200 KVSLLYIVVS
+200 KVSLLYIVVN

-218 TMMNSNKATMYQ
+218 TMMNGNKATMYQ

-256 KQLMQIWAHSGE
+256 KQLMQIWAQSWE
-268 GNSLRSKYARE
+268 SNSLRSKYARE

-288 RKDVRDYFNT
+288 RKDVKDYFNT

-306 EFYALRRKSVKTLDY
+306 EFYALRRKSLKNLDY
-321 KVFKQLLSNGS
+321 KEFKQLLSKGTY
-332 SEYQAKQIFKDL
+332 EYQAKQIFKDL

-385 SNKHNISILKDYA
+385 SNKYDISILKDYA
-398 TWRLVGATHREY
+398 NWRLVGATHREY
-410 CHPESLKEEEKTK
+410 CYPESLKEEEKPK

-459 NRLQGGKGQIFDFSI
+459 NRLLGGKGQIFDFSI
-474 WKNKSLEHIYPKSR
+474 WKTKSLEHIYPKSR
-488 VYHVALDKDKNP
+488 VYHVALDKDKNQLFD
-500 IYADDQLLYKKGDG
+500 DDQLLYKMGDG
-514 SVITESDLDILKK
+514 SDITERDLELLKNAHPK
-527 DNPNTMLDRQLFNGN
+527 TMLDRQLFNGN

-551 VLLYGRDNSK
+551 VLLDVGDNSK
-561 FGAKSFEA
+561 FGPKSFEE

-583 LNFKSRSL
+583 LSFKSRGL

-598 AKSTWGVSEIQ
+598 AKSSWGISEIQ
-609 QQKEAFIEDF
+609 QQRDSFIEDF
-619 KKTYN
+619 KKTYS

>member
-1 MEQRTQFKQLRNYIY
+1 MEQRTQFKRLSSYIY

-30 FKWSIKKVNKKGEIE
+30 YKWSVKPKDK

-50 HLLRNLVDEFR
+50 HLLHNLVDEFR
-61 VNSDNDFFLQGV
+61 VNPNNDYFLQGV

-84 NVVLIDGQ
+84 NVILIDGQ

-100 ILWYLSNFNLQNTV
+100 ILWYLSNSNLQDTV

-130 LLLSELKEI
+130 LILSELKSISPDSVET
-139 PSENV
+139 
-144 DNLKEGLCSA
+144 LKEDLCSA
-154 PSLSSFSEKI
+154 HSLESYYETIK
-164 VKDMNQD
+164 KDNNQD
-171 AYYFIEATRQ
+171 AYYFIQATHQ
-181 IHNILKDIDKD
+181 IHSILKDVEKLD
-192 NFQKFLLD
+192 FQKFLLN

-218 TMMNSNKATMYQ
+218 TMMNGNKATMYQ

-256 KQLMQIWAHSGE
+256 KQLMQIWAQSWE

-288 RKDVRDYFNT
+288 RKDVKDYFNT

-306 EFYALRRKSVKTLDY
+306 EFYALRKKSLKILDY
-321 KVFKQLLSNGS
+321 KEFKQLLGS
-332 SEYQAKQIFKDL
+332 STAEYQAKQIFKDL
-344 RDLQKSFEDLF
+344 RDLQKSFEDLY
-355 STPKIYNY
+355 STPQIYNY

-385 SNKHNISILKDYA
+385 SNKHNITILKDYA
-398 TWRLVGATHREY
+398 NWRLVGATHREF
-410 CHPESLKEEEKTK
+410 CHPETLKEEEKTK
-423 EAKAE
+423 ETKAE
-428 NVLDSLSKNRVY
+428 NVLESLSKNRVY

-459 NRLQGGKGQIFDFSI
+459 NKLQGGRGQIFDFSI

-488 VYHVALDKDKNP
+488 VYHIALDKDKNP
-500 IYADDQLLYKKGDG
+500 LFEDGQQIYKRGDG
-514 SVITESDLDILKK
+514 STISERELKRLIDEK
-527 DNPNTMLDRQLFNGN
+527 PGTMLDRQSFNSD

-561 FGAKSFEA
+561 FGAKSFEE
-569 KKALYFNPDAESEG
+569 KKELYFNPDAEKEG
-583 LNFKSRSL
+583 LSFKSRSL

-609 QQKEAFIEDF
+609 QQKENFIEDF
-619 KKTYN
+619 KKTYK
-624 IN
+624 IS

>member
-1 MEQRTQFKQLRNYIY
+1 MEQRTQFKRLSSYIY

-30 FKWSIKKVNKKGEIE
+30 FKWSVKPKDK

-50 HLLRNLVDEFR
+50 HLLHNLVDEFR
-61 VNSDNDFFLQGV
+61 VNPNNDYFLQGV

-84 NVVLIDGQ
+84 NVILIDGQ
-92 QRTTSIYL
+92 QRTTTIYL
-100 ILWYLSNFNLQNTV
+100 ILWYLSNSNLQDTV
-114 EHNSFDLSYD
+114 EHNSFDLSYE

-130 LLLSELKEI
+130 LILSELKRI
-139 PSENV
+139 PSDNV
-144 DNLKEGLCSA
+144 ETLKEDLCSA
-154 PSLSSFSEKI
+154 QSLESYSDTINKEN
-164 VKDMNQD
+164 NQD
-171 AYYFIEATRQ
+171 AYYFIQAAHQ
-181 IHNILKDIDKD
+181 IHSILKDVEKTD
-192 NFQKFLLD
+192 FLKFLLN

-218 TMMNSNKATMYQ
+218 TMMNGNKATMYQ

-244 KQTTLTQYMSPE
+244 KKTTLTQYISPE
-256 KQLMQIWAHSGE
+256 KQLMQIWAQSWE

-306 EFYALRRKSVKTLDY
+306 EFYALRKKSLKTLDY
-321 KVFKQLLSNGS
+321 KEFKQLLSNGS

-355 STPKIYNY
+355 STPQIYNY

-385 SNKHNISILKDYA
+385 SNKHNLSILKDYA
-398 TWRLVGATHREY
+398 NWRLVGATHREY

-459 NRLQGGKGQIFDFSI
+459 NRLRGGKGQIFDFSI

-488 VYHVALDKDKNP
+488 VYHIALDKDKNP
-500 IYADDQLLYKKGDG
+500 VYADNQLLYRKGDG
-514 SVITESDLDILKK
+514 TIITESDLELLKK
-527 DNPNTMLDRQLFNGN
+527 ENPKKMLDRQDFNGD

-561 FGAKSFEA
+561 FGDKLFEE
-569 KKALYFNPDAESEG
+569 KKELYFKPDAEKEG
-583 LNFKSRSL
+583 LSFKSRSL

-598 AKSTWGVSEIQ
+598 AKSTWGVLEIQ
-609 QQKEAFIEDF
+609 QQKKNFIEDF
-619 KKTYN
+619 KKTYK
-624 IN
+624 IS

>member
-1 MEQRTQFKQLRNYIY
+1 MKQRTQFKRLRNYIY
-16 DEHPLFVIPNYQRG
+16 DDHPLFVIPNYQRG
-30 FKWSIKKVNKKGEIE
+30 YKWSVKPKDKE
-45 DSSLE
+45 SSLE
-50 HLLRNLVDEFR
+50 HLLLDLVEEFTSNP
-61 VNSDNDFFLQGV
+61 NSDYFLQGV
-73 TVTEK
+73 TVTER
-78 MVNGRK
+78 VINGRK
-84 NVVLIDGQ
+84 NIVLIDGQ

-100 ILWYLSNFNLQNTV
+100 ILWYLSNLNLQNTN
-114 EHNSFDLSYD
+114 EHDSFDLSYD
-124 VRECSQ
+124 VRLCSQ

-139 PSENV
+139 PSENI
-144 DNLKEGLCSA
+144 DDLKESLCSA

-164 VKDMNQD
+164 INDMNQD
-171 AYYFIEATRQ
+171 AYYFVEATRQ
-181 IHNILKDIDKD
+181 IHNILKDIDK
-192 NFQKFLLD
+192 NKFQKFLLD

-210 EDKAVKTF
+210 EDKAIKTF
-218 TMMNSNKATMYQ
+218 TMMNGNKATMYQ

-244 KQTTLTQYMSPE
+244 KQATLTQYMSPE
-256 KQLMQIWAHSGE
+256 KQLMQIWAQSWE
-268 GNSLRSKYARE
+268 SNSLRSKYARE

-288 RKDVRDYFNT
+288 RKDVKDYFNT

-306 EFYALRRKSVKTLDY
+306 EFYSLRRKSLKTLDY
-321 KVFKQLLSNGS
+321 KEFKQLLSNGS

-355 STPKIYNY
+355 STPQIYNY

-374 EDMMDI
+374 EDLMDI

-385 SNKHNISILKDYA
+385 SNKHSISILKDYA
-398 TWRLVGATHREY
+398 NWRLVGVTHREFCY
-410 CHPESLKEEEKTK
+410 PESLKKGEKTK

-428 NVLDSLSKNRVY
+428 SVLDSLSKNRVY

-488 VYHVALDKDKNP
+488 VYHVNLDNDKNP
-500 IYADDQLLYKKGDG
+500 IYADEQLLYKKGDG
-514 SVITESDLDILKK
+514 SIITERELVLLKK
-527 DNPNTMLDRQLFNGN
+527 ENPNTMLDRQLFNGN

-569 KKALYFNPDAESEG
+569 KKALYFNPDAEYEG

-598 AKSTWGVSEIQ
+598 AKSKWGVPEIQ

>member
-1 MEQRTQFKQLRNYIY
+1 MEQKTQFKRLRNYIY

-30 FKWSIKKVNKKGEIE
+30 YKWSVKPKDK

-50 HLLRNLVDEFR
+50 HLLLDLVEEF
-61 VNSDNDFFLQGV
+61 VSNPNNDYFLQGV
-73 TVTEK
+73 TVTER
-78 MVNGRK
+78 VINGRK
-84 NVVLIDGQ
+84 NVILIDGQ

-100 ILWYLSNFNLQNTV
+100 ILWYLSNLNLQKTV
-114 EHNSFDLSYD
+114 EHESFDLSYD

-139 PSENV
+139 PSETI
-144 DNLKEGLCSA
+144 DNLKEGLCSS
-154 PSLSSFSEKI
+154 PSLTSFSEKI
-164 VKDMNQD
+164 MKDMNQD

-181 IHNILKDIDKD
+181 IHKILKDIDKE

-218 TMMNSNKATMYQ
+218 TMMNGNKATMYQ

-244 KQTTLTQYMSPE
+244 KKTTLTQYMSPE
-256 KQLMQIWAHSGE
+256 KQLMQIWAQSWE

-306 EFYALRRKSVKTLDY
+306 EFYALRKKSLKTLDY
-321 KVFKQLLSNGS
+321 KEFKQLLSNGS

-355 STPKIYNY
+355 STPQIYNY

-385 SNKHNISILKDYA
+385 SNKHNLSILKDYA
-398 TWRLVGATHREY
+398 NWRLVGATHREY
-410 CHPESLKEEEKTK
+410 CNPESLKEEEKTK

-440 GESDD
+440 GKSDD

-488 VYHVALDKDKNP
+488 VYHIALDKDKNP
-500 IYADDQLLYKKGDG
+500 LFEDGQQLYRRGDG
-514 SVITESDLDILKK
+514 STISERELKRLIDEK
-527 DNPNTMLDRQLFNGN
+527 PGKMLDRQLFNGN

-561 FGAKSFEA
+561 FGDKDPEE

>member
-1 MEQRTQFKQLRNYIY
+1 MEQRTQFKRLSSYIY

-30 FKWSIKKVNKKGEIE
+30 YKWSVKPKDK

-50 HLLRNLVDEFR
+50 HLLLDLVEEF
-61 VNSDNDFFLQGV
+61 VSNPNNDYFLQGV
-73 TVTEK
+73 TVTER
-78 MVNGRK
+78 VINGRK

-100 ILWYLSNFNLQNTV
+100 ILWYLSNLNLQKTV
-114 EHNSFDLSYD
+114 EHESFDLSYD

-139 PSENV
+139 PSETI
-144 DNLKEGLCSA
+144 DNLKEDLCSS
-154 PSLSSFSEKI
+154 PSLTSFSEKI
-164 VKDMNQD
+164 MKDMNQD

-181 IHNILKDIDKD
+181 IHKILKDIDKE

-218 TMMNSNKATMYQ
+218 TMMNGNKATMYQ

-235 AEMLHAVSS
+235 AEMLHAVSC
-244 KQTTLTQYMSPE
+244 KKTTLTQYMSPE
-256 KQLMQIWAHSGE
+256 KQLMQIWAQSWE

-306 EFYALRRKSVKTLDY
+306 EFYALKYALKEKRLKTLDY
-321 KVFKQLLSNGS
+321 KEFKQLLSNGS

-344 RDLQKSFEDLF
+344 RGLQKSFEDLF
-355 STPKIYNY
+355 STPQIYNY

-380 LLFFI
+380 LYFFI
-385 SNKHNISILKDYA
+385 SNKHNLSILKDYA
-398 TWRLVGATHREY
+398 NWRLVGATHREY
-410 CHPESLKEEEKTK
+410 CHPESLKEEEEKTK

-440 GESDD
+440 GKSDD

-488 VYHVALDKDKNP
+488 VYHIALDKDKNP
-500 IYADDQLLYKKGDG
+500 LFEDGQQLYRRGDG
-514 SVITESDLDILKK
+514 STISERELKRLIDEK
-527 DNPNTMLDRQLFNGN
+527 PGKMLDRQFFNGD

-561 FGAKSFEA
+561 FGAKLFEE
-569 KKALYFNPDAESEG
+569 KKELYFNPDAEKEG
-583 LNFKSRSL
+583 LSFKSRSL

>member
-1 MEQRTQFKQLRNYIY
+1 MEQRTQFKRLSSYIY

-30 FKWSIKKVNKKGEIE
+30 FKWSVKPKDK

-50 HLLRNLVDEFR
+50 HLLHNLVDEFQ
-61 VNSDNDFFLQGV
+61 VNPNNDYFLQGV

-84 NVVLIDGQ
+84 NVILIDGQ
-92 QRTTSIYL
+92 QRTTTIYL
-100 ILWYLSNFNLQNTV
+100 ILWYLSNSNLQDTV
-114 EHNSFDLSYD
+114 EHNSFDLSYE

-130 LLLSELKEI
+130 LILSELKRI
-139 PSENV
+139 PSDNV
-144 DNLKEGLCSA
+144 ETLKEDLCSA
-154 PSLSSFSEKI
+154 QSLESYSDTI
-164 VKDMNQD
+164 NKDNNQD
-171 AYYFIEATRQ
+171 AYYIIQAAHQ
-181 IHNILKDIDKD
+181 IHSILKDVEKTD
-192 NFQKFLLD
+192 FLKFLLN

-218 TMMNSNKATMYQ
+218 TMMNGNKATMYQ

-244 KQTTLTQYMSPE
+244 KQTTLTQYMTPE
-256 KQLMQIWAHSGE
+256 KQLMQIWAQSWE

-288 RKDVRDYFNT
+288 RKDVKDYFNT

-306 EFYALRRKSVKTLDY
+306 EFYALRKKSLKTLDY
-321 KVFKQLLSNGS
+321 KEFKQLLGS
-332 SEYQAKQIFKDL
+332 STAEYQAKQIFKDL

-355 STPKIYNY
+355 STPQIYNY

-385 SNKHNISILKDYA
+385 SNKHNIIILKDYA
-398 TWRLVGATHREY
+398 NWRLVGATHREF
-410 CHPESLKEEEKTK
+410 CHPETLKEEEKTK
-423 EAKAE
+423 ETKAE
-428 NVLDSLSKNRVY
+428 NVLESLSKNRVY

-459 NRLQGGKGQIFDFSI
+459 NKLQNGRGQIFDFSI
-474 WKNKSLEHIYPKSR
+474 WRNKSLEHIYPKSK
-488 VYHVALDKDKNP
+488 VYHIALDKDKNP
-500 IYADDQLLYKKGDG
+500 LFEDGQQLYRRGDG
-514 SVITESDLDILKK
+514 STISERELKRLIDEK
-527 DNPNTMLDRQLFNGN
+527 PGTMLDRQSFNGD

-561 FGAKSFEA
+561 FGAKSFEE
-569 KKALYFNPDAESEG
+569 KKELYFNPDAEKEG
-583 LNFKSRSL
+583 LSFKSRSL
-591 LHSMYAF
+591 LQSMYAF

-609 QQKEAFIEDF
+609 QQKENFIEDF
-619 KKTYN
+619 KKTYK
-624 IN
+624 IS

>member
-1 MEQRTQFKQLRNYIY
+1 MEQRTLFKRLSSYIY

-30 FKWSIKKVNKKGEIE
+30 YKWSVKPKDK

-50 HLLRNLVDEFR
+50 HLLLNLIDEFQ
-61 VNSDNDFFLQGV
+61 VNPNNDYFLQGV

-78 MVNGRK
+78 KVNGRK

-100 ILWYLSNFNLQNTV
+100 ILWYLSNMNLQDTN
-114 EHNSFDLSYD
+114 EHGSFDLSYD

-130 LLLSELKEI
+130 LILSELKNI
-139 PSENV
+139 SSDNV
-144 DNLKEGLCSA
+144 ENLKEKLCSA
-154 PSLSSFSEKI
+154 QSLKAYSDTI
-164 VKDMNQD
+164 RMDMNQD
-171 AYYFIEATRQ
+171 VYYFIQAIYQ
-181 IHNILKDIDKD
+181 IHCILKDVEKTE
-192 NFQKFLLD
+192 FQRFLLD
-200 KVSLLYIVVS
+200 KVSLLYIVIS

-218 TMMNSNKATMYQ
+218 TMMNGNKATMYQ

-256 KQLMQIWAHSGE
+256 KQLMQIWAQSWE

-288 RKDVRDYFNT
+288 RKDVKDYFNT

-306 EFYALRRKSVKTLDY
+306 EFYALKKKSLKTLDY
-321 KVFKQLLSNGS
+321 KEFKQLLGS
-332 SEYQAKQIFKDL
+332 STAEYQAKQIFKDL
-344 RDLQKSFEDLF
+344 RDLQKSFEDLY
-355 STPKIYNY
+355 STPQIYNY

-374 EDMMDI
+374 EDMMEI

-385 SNKHNISILKDYA
+385 SNKHNITILKDYA
-398 TWRLVGATHREY
+398 NWRLVGATHREF
-410 CHPESLKEEEKTK
+410 CHPETLKEEEKTK
-423 EAKAE
+423 ETKAE
-428 NVLDSLSKNRVY
+428 NVLESLSKNRVY
-440 GESDD
+440 GEYDD

-459 NRLQGGKGQIFDFSI
+459 NKLQNGRGQKFDFSI
-474 WKNKSLEHIYPKSR
+474 WKWKAKSLEHIYPKSR
-488 VYHVALDKDKNP
+488 VYHIALDEDKNQ
-500 IYADDQLLYKKGDG
+500 IYEDGQRLFKRGDD
-514 SVITESDLDILKK
+514 STISERELKRLIDEK
-527 DNPNTMLDRQLFNGN
+527 PGTMLDRQSFNGD

-551 VLLYGRDNSK
+551 VLLYGGDNSK
-561 FGAKSFEA
+561 FGAKSFEE
-569 KKALYFNPDAESEG
+569 KKELYFNPDAEKEG

-609 QQKEAFIEDF
+609 QQKKSFIEDF
-619 KKTYN
+619 KKTYK
-624 IN
+624 IS

>member
-1 MEQRTQFKQLRNYIY
+1 MEQRTQFKRLSSYIY

-30 FKWSIKKVNKKGEIE
+30 FKWSVKPKDK

-50 HLLRNLVDEFR
+50 HLLHNLVDEFR
-61 VNSDNDFFLQGV
+61 VNPNNDYFLQGV

-84 NVVLIDGQ
+84 NVILIDGQ
-92 QRTTSIYL
+92 QRTTTIYL
-100 ILWYLSNFNLQNTV
+100 ILWYLSNSNLQDTV
-114 EHNSFDLSYD
+114 EHNSFDLSYE

-130 LLLSELKEI
+130 LILSELKRI
-139 PSENV
+139 PSDNV
-144 DNLKEGLCSA
+144 ETLKEDLCSA
-154 PSLSSFSEKI
+154 QSLESYSDTINKEN
-164 VKDMNQD
+164 NQD
-171 AYYFIEATRQ
+171 AYYFIQAAHQ
-181 IHNILKDIDKD
+181 IHSILKDVEKTD
-192 NFQKFLLD
+192 FLKFLLN

-218 TMMNSNKATMYQ
+218 TMMNGNKATMYQ

-244 KQTTLTQYMSPE
+244 KKTTLTQYMSPE
-256 KQLMQIWAHSGE
+256 KQLMQIWAQSWE

-306 EFYALRRKSVKTLDY
+306 EFYALRKKSLKTLDY
-321 KVFKQLLSNGS
+321 KEFKQLLSNGS

-355 STPKIYNY
+355 STPQIYNY

-385 SNKHNISILKDYA
+385 SNKHNLSILKDYA
-398 TWRLVGATHREY
+398 NWRLVGATHREY

-459 NRLQGGKGQIFDFSI
+459 NRLRGGKGQIFDFSI

-488 VYHVALDKDKNP
+488 VYHIALDKDKNP
-500 IYADDQLLYKKGDG
+500 VYADNQLLYRKGDG
-514 SVITESDLDILKK
+514 TIITESDLELLKK
-527 DNPNTMLDRQLFNGN
+527 ENPKTMLDRQDFNGD

-561 FGAKSFEA
+561 FGAKLFEE
-569 KKALYFNPDAESEG
+569 KKELYFKPDAEKEG
-583 LNFKSRSL
+583 LSFKSRSL

-598 AKSTWGVSEIQ
+598 AKSTWGVLEIQ
-609 QQKEAFIEDF
+609 QQKKNFIEDF
-619 KKTYN
+619 KKTYK
-624 IN
+624 IS

>member
-1 MEQRTQFKQLRNYIY
+1 MEQRTQFKRLSSYIY

-30 FKWSIKKVNKKGEIE
+30 FKWSVKPKDK

-50 HLLRNLVDEFR
+50 HLLHNLVDEFR
-61 VNSDNDFFLQGV
+61 VNPNNDYFLQGV

-84 NVVLIDGQ
+84 NVILIDGQ
-92 QRTTSIYL
+92 QRTTTIYL
-100 ILWYLSNFNLQNTV
+100 ILWYLSNSNLQDTV
-114 EHNSFDLSYD
+114 EHNSFDLSYE

-130 LLLSELKEI
+130 LILSELKRI
-139 PSENV
+139 PSDNV
-144 DNLKEGLCSA
+144 ETLKEDLCSA
-154 PSLSSFSEKI
+154 QSLESYSDTINKEN
-164 VKDMNQD
+164 NQD
-171 AYYFIEATRQ
+171 AYYFIQAAHQ
-181 IHNILKDIDKD
+181 IHSILKDVEKTD
-192 NFQKFLLD
+192 FLKFLLN

-218 TMMNSNKATMYQ
+218 TMMNGNKATMYQ

-244 KQTTLTQYMSPE
+244 KQTTLTQYMAPE
-256 KQLMQIWAHSGE
+256 KQLMQIWAQSWE
-268 GNSLRSKYARE
+268 SNSLRSKYARE

-306 EFYALRRKSVKTLDY
+306 EFYALRKKSLKTLNY
-321 KVFKQLLSNGS
+321 KEFKQLLSNGS

-355 STPKIYNY
+355 STPQIYNY

-385 SNKHNISILKDYA
+385 SNKHNLSILKDYA
-398 TWRLVGATHREY
+398 NWRLVGATHREY

-423 EAKAE
+423 ETKAE
-428 NVLDSLSKNRVY
+428 NVLESLSKNRVY

-459 NRLQGGKGQIFDFSI
+459 NKLQNGRGQIFDFSI
-474 WKNKSLEHIYPKSR
+474 WKNKSLEHIYPKSK
-488 VYHVALDKDKNP
+488 VYHIALDKDKNP
-500 IYADDQLLYKKGDG
+500 LYRRGDG
-514 SVITESDLDILKK
+514 STISERELKRLIDEK
-527 DNPNTMLDRQLFNGN
+527 PGTMLDRQSFNGD

-561 FGAKSFEA
+561 FGAKSFEE
-569 KKALYFNPDAESEG
+569 KKELYFNPDAEKEG
-583 LNFKSRSL
+583 LSFKSRSL

-609 QQKEAFIEDF
+609 QQKENFVEDF
-619 KKTYN
+619 KKTYK
-624 IN
+624 IS

>member
-1 MEQRTQFKQLRNYIY
+1 MEQRTQFKRLSSYIY

-30 FKWSIKKVNKKGEIE
+30 FKWSVKPKDK

-50 HLLRNLVDEFR
+50 HLLHNLVDEFR
-61 VNSDNDFFLQGV
+61 VNPNNDYFLQGV

-84 NVVLIDGQ
+84 NVILIDGQ
-92 QRTTSIYL
+92 QRTTTIYL
-100 ILWYLSNFNLQNTV
+100 ILWYLSNSNLQDTV
-114 EHNSFDLSYD
+114 EHNSFDLSYE

-130 LLLSELKEI
+130 LILSELKRI
-139 PSENV
+139 PSDNV
-144 DNLKEGLCSA
+144 ETLKEDLCSA
-154 PSLSSFSEKI
+154 QSLESYSDTINKEN
-164 VKDMNQD
+164 NQD
-171 AYYFIEATRQ
+171 AYYFIQAAHQ
-181 IHNILKDIDKD
+181 IHSILKDVEKTD
-192 NFQKFLLD
+192 FLKFLLN

-218 TMMNSNKATMYQ
+218 TMMNGNKATMYQ

-244 KQTTLTQYMSPE
+244 KKTTLTQYMSPE
-256 KQLMQIWAHSGE
+256 KQLMQIWAQSWE

-306 EFYALRRKSVKTLDY
+306 EFYALRKKSLKTLNY
-321 KVFKQLLSNGS
+321 KEFKQLLSNGS

-355 STPKIYNY
+355 STPQIYNY

-385 SNKHNISILKDYA
+385 SNKHNLSILKDYA
-398 TWRLVGATHREY
+398 NWRLVGATHREF
-410 CHPESLKEEEKTK
+410 CHPETLKKEEKTK
-423 EAKAE
+423 ETKAE
-428 NVLDSLSKNRVY
+428 NVLESLSKNRVY

-459 NRLQGGKGQIFDFSI
+459 NKLQNGRGQIFDFSI
-474 WKNKSLEHIYPKSR
+474 WRNKSLEHIYPKSK
-488 VYHVALDKDKNP
+488 VYHIALDKDKNP
-500 IYADDQLLYKKGDG
+500 LFEDGQQLYRRGDG
-514 SVITESDLDILKK
+514 STISKRELERLIDEK
-527 DNPNTMLDRQLFNGN
+527 PGTMLDRQSFNGD

-561 FGAKSFEA
+561 FGAKSFEE
-569 KKALYFNPDAESEG
+569 KKELYFKPDAEKEG
-583 LNFKSRSL
+583 LSFKSRSL

-598 AKSTWGVSEIQ
+598 AKLKWDVDEIRK
-609 QQKEAFIEDF
+609 QKKNFIEDF
-619 KKTYN
+619 KKTYK
-624 IN
+624 IS